1 VAQGVAI
8 MKITKQQLRRLIRE
22 EYRRILNENDTSASV
37 GDWDPIR
44 IEIPAL
50 AVFATEQ
57 NFDGEKA
64 WFSDVEAGSVS
75 EILVADKPTIED
87 YSYEEDEWQKALDT
101 WEKVH
106 NHLSGWDIDEK
117 EELANNIEEAK
128 VEAEDQGYTS

>member
-1 VAQGVAI
+1 
-8 MKITKQQLRRLIRE
+8 MKITKRQLRRVIQE

-50 AVFATEQ
+50 AAFATEQ

-64 WFSDVEAGSVS
+64 WFSGAEAGSVS

-87 YSYEEDEWQKALDT
+87 YSYEEDEWQEALDR

-106 NHLSGWDIDEK
+106 DHLSGWDTDEK
-117 EELANNIEEAK
+117 EELANSIEEAK